1 MALLP
6 SLHLTLQRIR
16 VRSANFAIQLKSY
29 DVAGRREDTN

>member
-16 VRSANFAIQLKSY
+16 VRSVNFATIQLSCDATGKTE
-29 DVAGRREDTN
+29 RMN